1 MKQFYLYL
9 LLFFSLSVAFGQQ
22 DSQYTQYMYN
32 TMSVN
37 PGYTGTREVLSV
49 IGLYRAQWVGLEGA
63 PRTFNFAAH
72 TPVGGRSLANVGL
85 DVTSDNIGAST
96 QKSIAAN
103 FSYILPLDGRED
115 TRLSFG
121 VRAGVDN
128 LDIDINRLTVADL
141 NDPNLTNLSHFS
153 PVVGLGSY
161 LYTDNWYLG
170 VSTPNLL
177 QTKRYND
184 VTVATYTNKAHIY
197 VIGGYVHEINRDLK
211 FKPAF
216 MLKSVSGAP
225 LAVDLSAN
233 FYFNDKFTLGASYRL
248 GSAVSAIA
256 GFQASD
262 EITIGYAY
270 DYETTELSRYNSGS
284 HEIFVRFELWANYR
298 NRFRCF

>member
-1 MKQFYLYL
+1 M
-9 LLFFSLSVAFGQQ
+9 
-22 DSQYTQYMYN
+22 
-32 TMSVN
+32 
-37 PGYTGTREVLSV
+37 
-49 IGLYRAQWVGLEGA
+49 
-63 PRTFNFAAH
+63 
-72 TPVGGRSLANVGL
+72 
-85 DVTSDNIGAST
+85 
-96 QKSIAAN
+96 
-103 FSYILPLDGRED
+103 
-115 TRLSFG
+115 
-121 VRAGVDN
+121 
-128 LDIDINRLTVADL
+128 
-141 NDPNLTNLSHFS
+141 
-153 PVVGLGSY
+153 
-161 LYTDNWYLG
+161 
-170 VSTPNLL
+170 
-177 QTKRYND
+177 
-184 VTVATYTNKAHIY
+184 
-197 VIGGYVHEINRDLK
+197 HEINRDLK